1 MRVSIEGFFALNA
14 CINAAVL
21 LIALRWGG
29 TRRPRAWR
37 VVLAAAL
44 GAGYAIA
51 AYVPGLSFARSLP
64 VSVAV
69 CAGMLW
75 AAASWPTYRHFLR
88 ALVLTHAAT
97 YLTGGVIYAL
107 SQALGGMP
115 PVWIAGA
122 LGAWLIGWYLFRVRR
137 RVQAA
142 LRADVQVS
150 LDTASAQIDGL
161 IDSGNLLIE
170 PISGLPVI
178 VATRRAVAP
187 LLPVGCDP
195 TDLTTLPEGF
205 RLVCMATASGNQLL
219 MCFQPTM
226 VRVRVARDWQ
236 PVDAIV
242 AISLHALPEGDVAL
256 VPMTLVSA

>member
-37 VVLAAAL
+37 IALASAL

-51 AYVPGLSFARSLP
+51 AYLPNLGFMRSIP
-64 VSVAV
+64 VSVAM
-69 CAGMLW
+69 CAAMLW
-75 AAASWPTYRHFLR
+75 AAASWPTWRHFLR
-88 ALVLTHAAT
+88 ALALTHAAT

-107 SQALGGMP
+107 SQALGGVA
-115 PVWIAGA
+115 PVWIGGA
-122 LGAWLIGWYLFRVRR
+122 VAAWAVGWYLFRVRR
-137 RVQAA
+137 RAHSA
-142 LRADVQVS
+142 LRAEVAVS
-150 LDTASAQIDGL
+150 LDAASAQLDGL
-161 IDSGNLLIE
+161 IDSGNLLVE

-178 VATRRAVAP
+178 VAARRAIAP
-187 LLPVGCDP
+187 LLPAGCDP

-219 MCFQPTM
+219 MCFQPTT

-236 PVDAIV
+236 PVEAIV

-256 VPMTLVSA
+256 VPMTLVS